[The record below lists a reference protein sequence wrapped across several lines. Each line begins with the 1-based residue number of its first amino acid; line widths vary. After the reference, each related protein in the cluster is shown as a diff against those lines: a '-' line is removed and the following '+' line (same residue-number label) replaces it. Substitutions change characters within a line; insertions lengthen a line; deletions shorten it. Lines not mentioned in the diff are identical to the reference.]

1 MRQIGR
7 DHPAGVLRAEVDR
20 AAGSHGGL
28 VLVAG
33 EAGIGKTTLVTGAA
47 EQARRQGALV
57 LGGSCWDSDSAPGYW
72 PWVQVVRALRRA
84 ATAEEWQEVDRGPL
98 AVLLGEEP
106 SAHTP
111 ESFPLYDAVTTALV
125 AVSHHRPVVVVLED
139 LHWADPA
146 SLKLL
151 EFAAQH
157 TWFERVLLIGTY
169 RDTEVDAE
177 DHPLRP
183 LMTPLLS
190 RAATVGLTGLTP
202 AEVGELMAR
211 TAGRVPDP
219 ELVGEVHLRTG
230 GNPFFVEQTARLW
243 HGGGPVTAVAPGVRD
258 AVRRRLSLLP
268 GPVGELLTTAAVLGH
283 EFHRRVLAATA
294 SLPVPAVDRLLDQA
308 VQARL
313 VVGLG
318 GGRFS
323 FAHDLVREALYASLP
338 DVDARHAAVV
348 RALEGDLADQ
358 VLPADLARHAH
369 LAGAELPADRAV
381 DLIVAAARDASRRM
395 AVEEAAGHYRR
406 ALERAEGVHR
416 RIAVALEL
424 GNELFH
430 CAEPVEAR
438 RVLDRAA
445 AEAGRLD
452 DPAPFA
458 RVALAIYRFC
468 DDEGAAAS
476 VVREA
481 YARLV
486 GPPPDVPPE
495 ALAREMSLRAIEA
508 ARGGEDDDALASG
521 LWTVHDTTPGIGR
534 AEQRLAL
541 VDELI
546 AVSRRSGDH
555 TAEHFAASF
564 RWVALVELGD
574 PRYLD
579 QLHAFVALSE
589 RLGMSRFNFSAAID
603 QCIIATAQGRF
614 GEAEALLAKA
624 TEMGAA
630 HHTGFRMMYLH
641 LRWALLLA
649 RGDFAALDALA
660 PEVAASTHPWPGLL
674 AGITALE
681 RGDAAAAGAHLADP
695 GPEDRTRWSFEPLW
709 LRFRAQYALVAGDRD
724 LAARVREE
732 LAPHRGRW
740 LVSLY
745 GCDIAGPVDLWLG
758 VVDLALGRCDE
769 AVEALTAAQRSAE
782 RMRAR
787 PWAVRARRHL
797 AEALRAQGAPAA
809 DLDAAVAREAAALGL
824 PPVADER
831 AVRAG
836 FRRDGDVWA
845 LSWDGV
851 TVRVP
856 DSKGLRDLHV
866 LLGSP
871 GEPVPAVSLLAP
883 EAVASAR
890 LGGDPVLD
898 DEAKARYRQRLA
910 RLDDEIDRAFDD
922 DRAAA
927 LDRERAALLE
937 ELRAA
942 AGLAGRTRKLGD
954 EAERARKAV
963 TARIRDALRKLDARH
978 PGLAAHLRETV
989 STGAT
994 CVYSGREPFRL

>member
-1 MRQIGR
+1 MRLIGR

-20 AAGSHGGL
+20 ATVSHGGV

-72 PWVQVVRALRRA
+72 PWVQVIRALRRA
-84 ATAEEWQEVDRGPL
+84 ATAEEWQAVDRGPL
-98 AVLLGEEP
+98 AVLLGEAP
-106 SAHTP
+106 SQHSP

-169 RDTEVDAE
+169 RDNEVDAE

-183 LMTPLLS
+183 MMTPLLS
-190 RAATVGLTGLTP
+190 RAATVALTGLAP

-211 TAGRVPDP
+211 TAGREPDP
-219 ELVGEVHLRTG
+219 DLVAEVHLRTG

-243 HGGGPVTAVAPGVRD
+243 HGGGPVTAIAPGVRD
-258 AVRRRLSLLP
+258 ALRRRLSLLP
-268 GPVGELLTTAAVLGH
+268 AQVGDLLTTAAVLGH

-308 VQARL
+308 AQARL
-313 VVGLG
+313 VLGLG
-318 GGRFS
+318 GGRFA
-323 FAHDLVREALYASLP
+323 FAHDLVRETLYASLS

-348 RALEGDLADQ
+348 RALDGDPADG
-358 VLPADLARHAH
+358 VSPGDLARHAH
-369 LAGAELPADRAV
+369 LAGDELPADRAV

-406 ALERAEGVHR
+406 ALERAEGARR

-424 GNELFH
+424 GNELYH
-430 CAEPVEAR
+430 CAEPAEAR
-438 RVLDRAA
+438 RIFDEAA
-445 AEAGRLD
+445 AWARELD
-452 DPAPFA
+452 DPEPFA
-458 RVALAIYRFC
+458 RVALAVYRFAE
-468 DDEGAAAS
+468 DEGQATAS
-476 VVREA
+476 VREA
-481 YARLV
+481 YGRLI
-486 GPPPDVPPE
+486 GPPADLPPE
-495 ALAREMSLRAIEA
+495 VLAREMSLHATEA
-508 ARGGEDDDALASG
+508 ARGGGDDDALASG
-521 LWTVHDTTPGIGR
+521 LWATHDTTSGIGN

-541 VDELI
+541 TDELI
-546 AVSRRSGDH
+546 TVSRRSGDH
-555 TAEHFAASF
+555 TAEHFATSF

-579 QLHAFVALSE
+579 QVNAFVALSE
-589 RLGMSRFNFSAAID
+589 RLGMTRFNFSAAID
-603 QCIIATAQGRF
+603 QSIIAAMQGRF
-614 GEAEALLAKA
+614 AEAEALLAKA
-624 TEMGAA
+624 TEMGASS
-630 HHTGFRMMYLH
+630 HLGFRMMYLH
-641 LRWALLLA
+641 LRWALLLPQ
-649 RGDFAALDALA
+649 GGFAALDELA
-660 PEVAASTHPWPGLL
+660 AEIRASSHPFPGLL
-674 AGITALE
+674 EGIVALE
-681 RGDAAAAGAHLADP
+681 RGDVAAARVHVDQRVQD
-695 GPEDRTRWSFEPLW
+695 DRFQQAFEPLW
-709 LRFRAQYALVAGDRD
+709 LRFQAQYAHAAGDRE
-724 LAARVREE
+724 LAARVRER
-732 LAPHRGRW
+732 LAPHRGKW

-745 GCDIAGPVDLWLG
+745 GCDISGPVDLWLG
-758 VVDLALGRCDE
+758 LVDLALGRCDE
-769 AVEALTAAQRSAE
+769 AAEELVAAQRSAE

-787 PWAVRARRHL
+787 PWAVRAGRHL
-797 AEALRAQGAPAA
+797 AEALRAQGVPAG
-809 DLDAAVAREAAALGL
+809 DLVASVARDAAALGL
-824 PPVADER
+824 SSPDRSGCE
-831 AVRAG
+831 

-845 LSWDGV
+845 LSYGGV

-856 DSKGLRDLHV
+856 DTKGLRDLHV

-871 GEPVPAVSLLAP
+871 GEPVAAVSLLAP

-890 LGGDPVLD
+890 LGGDAVLD
-898 DEAKARYRQRLA
+898 DEAKSRYRRRLA
-910 RLDDEIDRAFDD
+910 QLDDEIDRAFDD
-922 DRAAA
+922 ERAAA

-942 AGLAGRTRKLGD
+942 AGLAGRTRRLGD

-963 TARIRDALRKLDARH
+963 TARIRDALRKLDERH

-994 CVYSGREPFRL
+994 CVYSGHERFRL

>member
-1 MRQIGR
+1 M
-7 DHPAGVLRAEVDR
+7 RAEVDR
-20 AAGSHGGL
+20 AVGSHGGL

-33 EAGIGKTTLVTGAA
+33 EAGIGKTTLVTDAA
-47 EQARRQGALV
+47 EQARRAGALV

-72 PWVQVVRALRRA
+72 PWVQVIRALRRA
-84 ATAEEWQEVDRGPL
+84 ATAEEWESVDRGPL
-98 AVLLGEEP
+98 AVLLGEAP
-106 SAHTP
+106 SEHTP

-125 AVSHHRPVVVVLED
+125 AVSQHRPVLVVLED

-146 SLKLL
+146 SVKLL

-169 RDTEVDAE
+169 RDNEVDAE

-190 RAATVGLTGLTP
+190 RAATVALTGLAP

-211 TAGRVPDP
+211 TAGREPEPD
-219 ELVGEVHLRTG
+219 LVAEVHLRTG

-243 HGGGPVTAVAPGVRD
+243 HGGGPVTAIAPGVRD
-258 AVRRRLSLLP
+258 ALRRRLSLLP
-268 GPVGELLTTAAVLGH
+268 AQVGDLLTTAAVLGH
-283 EFHRRVLAATA
+283 EFHRKVLAATA

-308 VQARL
+308 AQARL
-313 VVGLG
+313 VLGRG

-323 FAHDLVREALYASLP
+323 FAHDLVREALYGSLS

-348 RALEGDLADQ
+348 RALDGDLADQ
-358 VLPADLARHAH
+358 VFPADLARHAH
-369 LAGAELPADRAV
+369 LAGDRLAADRAV

-406 ALERAEGVHR
+406 ALERAEGARR

-424 GNELFH
+424 GNELYH
-430 CAEPVEAR
+430 CAESAEGRRILDEAATWAR
-438 RVLDRAA
+438 ELA
-445 AEAGRLD
+445 
-452 DPAPFA
+452 DPEPFA
-458 RVALAIYRFC
+458 RVALAVYRFTE
-468 DDEGAAAS
+468 DEGQATPL
-476 VVREA
+476 VREA
-481 YARLV
+481 YARLI
-486 GPPPDVPPE
+486 GPPPDASTEV
-495 ALAREMSLRAIEA
+495 LAREMSLYAAEA
-508 ARGGEDDDALASG
+508 ARNGGDDEALATG
-521 LWTVHDTTPGIGR
+521 LWAVHDTTPGIGS

-541 VDELI
+541 TDELI
-546 AVSRRSGDH
+546 TVSRRSGDH
-555 TAEHFAASF
+555 TVEHFATSF

-574 PRYLD
+574 PRYVD

-603 QCIIATAQGRF
+603 QSIIATMQGRYA
-614 GEAEALLAKA
+614 EAEALLARS
-624 TEMGAA
+624 EELGASN
-630 HHTGFRMMYLH
+630 HTGFRMMYLH
-641 LRWALLLA
+641 LRWALLLPQG
-649 RGDFAALDALA
+649 RFAELDEMTPELLA
-660 PEVAASTHPWPGLL
+660 SSYPFPGLP

-681 RGDAAAAGAHLADP
+681 RGDVATARVHLDQP
-695 GPEDRTRWSFEPLW
+695 VQDDRFQASFEPLW
-709 LRFRAQYALVAGDRD
+709 LRFRAQFAHATGDRE
-724 LAARVREE
+724 LAARVRAD
-732 LAPHRGRW
+732 LAPHRGKW

-745 GCDIAGPVDLWLG
+745 GCDISGPVDLWLG
-758 VVDLALGRCDE
+758 LVDLALGRCDD
-769 AVEALTAAQRSAE
+769 AVEELTAAARSAE

-787 PWAVRARRHL
+787 PWVSRARRHL
-797 AEALRAQGAPAA
+797 AEALRAQGAPA
-809 DLDAAVAREAAALGL
+809 DVVALESGTASSPERTVRE
-824 PPVADER
+824 
-831 AVRAG
+831 

-845 LSWDGV
+845 LSYGGV
-851 TVRVP
+851 TVRMP

-871 GEPVPAVSLLAP
+871 GEPVAAVALLAP

-898 DEAKARYRQRLA
+898 DEAKSRYRRRLA
-910 RLDDEIDRAFDD
+910 QLDDEIDRAFDD

-927 LDRERAALLE
+927 LDRERAALLD

-942 AGLAGRTRKLGD
+942 AGLAGRTRRLGD

-963 TARIRDALRKLDARH
+963 TARIRDTLRKLDDRH
-978 PGLAAHLRETV
+978 PGLAAHLRDTV

-994 CVYSGREPFRL
+994 CVYSGHEHFRL

>member
-1 MRQIGR
+1 MRLIGR
-7 DHPAGVLRAEVDR
+7 DHPAGVLRAEADR
-20 AAGSHGGL
+20 AASSHGGL

-72 PWVQVVRALRRA
+72 PWVQVIRALRRA
-84 ATAEEWQEVDRGPL
+84 ATAEEWESVDPGPL
-98 AVLLGEEP
+98 AVLLGEAP
-106 SAHTP
+106 SEHTP

-139 LHWADPA
+139 LHWADAA

-190 RAATVGLTGLTP
+190 RAATVALTGLSP

-211 TAGRVPDP
+211 TAGREPEPD
-219 ELVGEVHLRTG
+219 LVAEVHLRTG

-243 HGGGPVTAVAPGVRD
+243 HGGGPVTAIAPGVRD
-258 AVRRRLSLLP
+258 ALRRRLSLLP
-268 GPVGELLTTAAVLGH
+268 AQVGDLLTTAAVLGR
-283 EFHRRVLAATA
+283 EFHRKVLAATA

-308 VQARL
+308 AQARL
-313 VVGLG
+313 VLGLG

-323 FAHDLVREALYASLP
+323 FAHDLVRETLYGSLS

-348 RALEGDLADQ
+348 RALDGDLADE

-369 LAGAELPADRAV
+369 LAGEELPADRAV

-406 ALERAEGVHR
+406 ALERAEGTR
-416 RIAVALEL
+416 QRIAVALEL
-424 GNELFH
+424 GNELYH
-430 CAEPVEAR
+430 CAEPAEAR
-438 RVLDRAA
+438 RVFEEAA
-445 AEAGRLD
+445 ALARALD
-452 DPAPFA
+452 DPEPFA
-458 RVALAIYRFC
+458 RVALAVYRFAE
-468 DDEGAAAS
+468 DEGQATT
-476 VVREA
+476 VVRDA
-481 YARLV
+481 YARLI

-495 ALAREMSLRAIEA
+495 VLAREMSLHATEV
-508 ARGGEDDDALASG
+508 ARGGGDDDALASG
-521 LWTVHDTTPGIGR
+521 LWAMHNTTLGIGN

-541 VDELI
+541 TDELI
-546 AVSRRSGDH
+546 TVSRRSGDH
-555 TAEHFAASF
+555 TTEHFATSF
-564 RWVALVELGD
+564 RWVALLELGD

-579 QLHAFVALSE
+579 QVNAFVALSE
-589 RLGMSRFNFSAAID
+589 RLGMTRFNFSAAID
-603 QCIIATAQGRF
+603 QSIVAAMQGRF
-614 GEAEALLAKA
+614 AEAEALLVKA
-624 TEMGAA
+624 TEMGASS
-630 HHTGFRMMYLH
+630 HVGFRLMYLH
-641 LRWALLLA
+641 LRWALLLPQGKYA
-649 RGDFAALDALA
+649 EL
-660 PEVAASTHPWPGLL
+660 EQVAAEILASSHPYPGLL
-674 AGITALE
+674 AGIAALE
-681 RGDAAAAGAHLADP
+681 RGDAATAGLHVDQP
-695 GPEDRTRWSFEPLW
+695 VHDDRNLPAFEPLW
-709 LRFRAQYALVAGDRD
+709 LRFQAQYAHAAGDRE
-724 LAARVREE
+724 LAARVRER
-732 LAPHRGRW
+732 LAPHRGKW

-745 GCDIAGPVDLWLG
+745 GCDVSGPVDLWLG
-758 VVDLALGRCDE
+758 LVDLALGRCDE
-769 AVEALTAAQRSAE
+769 AVEELTAAQRSAE

-787 PWAVRARRHL
+787 PWAVRAGRHL
-797 AEALRAQGAPAA
+797 AEALRAQGVPAA
-809 DLDAAVAREAAALGL
+809 DVVAPVARDAGAPA
-824 PPVADER
+824 PPDRTARE
-831 AVRAG
+831 
-836 FRRDGDVWA
+836 FRRDGEVWA
-845 LSWDGV
+845 LSYGGV

-866 LLGSP
+866 LLSRP
-871 GEPVPAVSLLAP
+871 GEPVAAVTLLAP

-898 DEAKARYRQRLA
+898 DEAKSRYRLRLA
-910 RLDDEIDRAFDD
+910 RLDDEIDHAYDD

-942 AGLAGRTRKLGD
+942 AGLAGRTRRLGD

-963 TARIRDALRKLDARH
+963 TARIRDTLRKLDDRH

-994 CVYSGREPFRL
+994 CVYSGPGHFRL